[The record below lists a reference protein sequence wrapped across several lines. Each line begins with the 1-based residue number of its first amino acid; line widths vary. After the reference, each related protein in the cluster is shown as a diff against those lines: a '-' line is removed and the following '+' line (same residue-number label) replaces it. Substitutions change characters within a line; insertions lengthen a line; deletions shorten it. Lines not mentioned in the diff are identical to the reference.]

1 MNKYMYQPQNN
12 SVLHIYNIPVNVIKL
27 KQVILM
33 KSFEAMRG
41 FYYSVF
47 NYFLNIKNS
56 ILINGTKL
64 F

>member
-1 MNKYMYQPQNN
+1 MYFAHQPQNN
-12 SVLHIYNIPVNVIKL
+12 SLLYIYNIPVNVIKL

-47 NYFLNIKNS
+47 NYFLKNRV
-56 ILINGTKL
+56 LINGTKL